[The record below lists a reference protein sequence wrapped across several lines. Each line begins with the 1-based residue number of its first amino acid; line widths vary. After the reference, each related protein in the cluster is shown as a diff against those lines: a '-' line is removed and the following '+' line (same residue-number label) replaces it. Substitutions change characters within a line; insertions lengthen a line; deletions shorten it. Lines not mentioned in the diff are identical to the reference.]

1 MSVQVST
8 FLILRHG
15 QLLFAA
21 VIAVLLRRSLNPL
34 HRLGISLSF
43 SGVALVALSAIL
55 SEPQLR
61 VQTLTG
67 IGYIVVGGKMCKAE
81 KLV

>member
-1 MSVQVST
+1 
-8 FLILRHG
+8 
-15 QLLFAA
+15 
-21 VIAVLLRRSLNPL
+21 VIRRSLNPL

-61 VQTLTG
+61 VQTLT
-67 IGYIVVGGKMCKAE
+67 VGLALFTT
-81 KLV
+81 LVCRQSTRRYVC